1 MLTGSYEL
9 DAGAIL
15 LLDSCSMPG
24 TMRFPGEGC
33 NSLLMECSTQLG
45 WKEKFLGHLV
55 EFERTKQKLI
65 GEETE
70 MVSLNFMKKIVKF
83 TNWKQLKIVLNCIEI
98 ETMNCFIECVYL
110 YIFYEILKKSR
121 LATSIV
127 CPLCHLWI

>member
-15 LLDSCSMPG
+15 LLDSCSMAG

-45 WKEKFLGHLV
+45 WREKFLWHLV
-55 EFERTKQKLI
+55 EFERTKQKII

-70 MVSLNFMKKIVKF
+70 MVSLYFIKKIGKLETVE
-83 TNWKQLKIVLNCIEI
+83 NCTE
-98 ETMNCFIECVYL
+98 L
-110 YIFYEILKKSR
+110 Y
-121 LATSIV
+121 
-127 CPLCHLWI
+127 

>member
-45 WKEKFLGHLV
+45 WKEKFLWHLV

-70 MVSLNFMKKIVKF
+70 MVSLYFMKK
-83 TNWKQLKIVLNCIEI
+83 NCELYKL
-98 ETMNCFIECVYL
+98 ETVENCTEL
-110 YIFYEILKKSR
+110 Y
-121 LATSIV
+121 
-127 CPLCHLWI
+127 